1 MLQKPGGAEN
11 VHLSY
16 SQVYNYV
23 SRNAAQLLRMM
34 AAMKIAFM
42 LAVVCLAFLMA
53 ADARRL
59 LDWNDCNRGE
69 STDFCKLCQGQL
81 VV

>member
-1 MLQKPGGAEN
+1 
-11 VHLSY
+11 
-16 SQVYNYV
+16 
-23 SRNAAQLLRMM
+23 MM

-69 STDFCKLCQGQL
+69 STDSCMLCQGQYVL
-81 VV
+81 